1 MALATIP
8 SYGDASEDDEEEAAA
23 GGGGGGWVE
32 MAWRLGKRVAI
43 AGAAFIA
50 APIVVPSYC
59 AASTVGLALSVPFGL
74 YLATMA
80 ATEKV
85 MSSLLP
91 PASLAEPD
99 EDEGEERFIVD
110 VEEEG
115 EEGETP
121 VAEQEVMAPQSKR
134 TSTTELSL
142 EAQTEPLTLEEDKE
156 EEGGYVEPSMVVKTS
171 PYERLERKDM
181 IWEEISAL
189 RTIMGYRAPLRSST
203 VEELRALYIFTGVE
217 PPISLK
223 DPSNMMEIQDKL
235 QFLKLLVGVK

>member
-1 MALATIP
+1 MALETIP
-8 SYGDASEDDEEEAAA
+8 SSGDASEDDEEEAAA
-23 GGGGGGWVE
+23 GGGREWVE

-43 AGAAFIA
+43 AGAAFTA
-50 APIVVPSYC
+50 APIVIPSYC
-59 AASTVGLALSVPFGL
+59 VASTVGLALSVPFGL

-99 EDEGEERFIVD
+99 EEEGEERFIVD

-115 EEGETP
+115 EEGETA
-121 VAEQEVMAPQSKR
+121 VAEQEAMAPLSKQ
-134 TSTTELSL
+134 TSATEPSMD
-142 EAQTEPLTLEEDKE
+142 AQTESLTLEDDKE

-171 PYERLERKDM
+171 PYERHERKDM

-189 RTIMGYRAPLRSST
+189 RTIMGYRAALRSST

-223 DPSNMMEIQDKL
+223 DHSNMMEIQDKL

>member
-1 MALATIP
+1 MALETIP
-8 SYGDASEDDEEEAAA
+8 SSGDASEDDEEEAVA
-23 GGGGGGWVE
+23 GGGRGWVE

-43 AGAAFIA
+43 AGAAFTA
-50 APIVVPSYC
+50 APIVIPSYC
-59 AASTVGLALSVPFGL
+59 VASTVGLALSVPFGL

-99 EDEGEERFIVD
+99 EGEGEERFIVD

-115 EEGETP
+115 EERETP
-121 VAEQEVMAPQSKR
+121 VAEQEAPQSKQ
-134 TSTTELSL
+134 TSATEPSMD
-142 EAQTEPLTLEEDKE
+142 AQTEPLTLEDDNE

-171 PYERLERKDM
+171 PYERHERKDM
-181 IWEEISAL
+181 IWEEISSL
-189 RTIMGYRAPLRSST
+189 RTIMGYRAALRSST

-235 QFLKLLVGVK
+235 RFLKLLVGVK

>member
-1 MALATIP
+1 MALETIP
-8 SYGDASEDDEEEAAA
+8 SSGDASEDDEEEAAA
-23 GGGGGGWVE
+23 GGGRGWVE

-43 AGAAFIA
+43 AGAAFTA
-50 APIVVPSYC
+50 APIVIPSYC
-59 AASTVGLALSVPFGL
+59 VASTVGLALSVPFGL

-91 PASLAEPD
+91 PASLAEP
-99 EDEGEERFIVD
+99 EEEEGEERFIVD

-121 VAEQEVMAPQSKR
+121 VAEQEAMAPQSKQ
-134 TSTTELSL
+134 TSATEPSMD
-142 EAQTEPLTLEEDKE
+142 AQTETLTL
-156 EEGGYVEPSMVVKTS
+156 EPSMVVKTS
-171 PYERLERKDM
+171 PYERHERKDM

-189 RTIMGYRAPLRSST
+189 RTIMGYRDALRSST

-235 QFLKLLVGVK
+235 RFLKLLVGVK